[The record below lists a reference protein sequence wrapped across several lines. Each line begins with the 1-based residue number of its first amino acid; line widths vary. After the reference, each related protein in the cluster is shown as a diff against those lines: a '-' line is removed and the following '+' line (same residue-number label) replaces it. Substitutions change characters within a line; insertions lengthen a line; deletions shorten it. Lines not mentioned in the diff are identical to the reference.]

1 MKKGLFITFE
11 GNDGCGK
18 TTIST
23 LVMQE
28 LQQQGLSVLYTRE
41 PGGIGISEQIRDIIL
56 DPANHE
62 MDARTEA
69 LLYAASRRQH
79 LVEKIIPALERGTH
93 VICDRFIDSSLAYQG
108 MGREIGMQEV
118 YDMNLFATQGMLPD
132 LTLFLDISLEEAM
145 ERVCKRGGK
154 DRLDLESD
162 AFHQRVREGYERVK
176 ELYPQRIHVVDAH
189 QSIDEVKEACIREI
203 RMLLKQYE
211 YGRKAQ
217 TAAADRLEDTAQL
230 SDFRDVCA
238 CISVLRGTGHFQK
251 RDSTV
256 VCPKYFM
263 PASRGWLC
271 LRNMQCLP
279 SCRDAGLC
287 GSLPDRRQ

>member
-79 LVEKIIPALERGTH
+79 LVEKIIPA
-93 VICDRFIDSSLAYQG
+93 
-108 MGREIGMQEV
+108 REIGMQEV

-211 YGRKAQ
+211 
-217 TAAADRLEDTAQL
+217 
-230 SDFRDVCA
+230 
-238 CISVLRGTGHFQK
+238 
-251 RDSTV
+251 
-256 VCPKYFM
+256 
-263 PASRGWLC
+263 
-271 LRNMQCLP
+271 
-279 SCRDAGLC
+279 
-287 GSLPDRRQ
+287 